1 MVQVRNV
8 VLNDGHSMPS
18 VGQGVYQLNPAQAE
32 RMVALGYELGY
43 RAVDTAA
50 WYENEEGVGEALRSL
65 HARSFITTK
74 LMPQDMGRV
83 NCFVAL
89 DKSIRNL
96 GVTSLNLYLIHWP
109 GQDRLRY
116 EETWQTMIEI
126 RAIGKASSIGVS
138 NFTVENLDHI
148 IDASG
153 VVPAVNQIELHP
165 YFQQKELR
173 AYHAERGIVTT
184 SWSPLGHGTVL
195 NDPVIRQIAL
205 KHGRTPAQVILNWH
219 LTLGLTVIPKASSQA
234 RLQENLDADNFTL
247 DAEDMQLIESLDKP
261 DGRQG
266 MDPAVFDF

>member
-1 MVQVRNV
+1 MVPVKNV
-8 VLNDGHSMPS
+8 VLNDGHSMPAI
-18 VGQGVYQLNPAQAE
+18 GQGVYQLNPAQAE
-32 RMVALGYELGY
+32 SMVALGYDLGY

-50 WYENEEGVGEALRSL
+50 WYENEEGVGEGLRSR

-96 GVTSLNLYLIHWP
+96 GVTSLSLYLIHWP
-109 GQDRLRY
+109 GQDRKRY
-116 EETWQTMIEI
+116 EETWQTLIQI

-138 NFTVENLDHI
+138 NFTIDHLDHI
-148 IDASG
+148 IADSG

-184 SWSPLGHGTVL
+184 SWSPLGRGAAL
-195 NDPVIRQIAL
+195 DDPVIRAIAL
-205 KHGRTPAQVILNWH
+205 KHGKTPAQVVLNWH
-219 LTLGLTVIPKASSQA
+219 LSLGLTVIPKASSKA
-234 RLQENLDADNFTL
+234 RLQENLEADSFTL
-247 DAEDMQLIESLDKP
+247 DEEDMQRIESLDKP